1 MQENFQASVSLHLS
15 LYIWYSSCLRLWKR
29 SRTRDNV
36 RRQSLQRKLV
46 VHETSVVRPGCGRNV
61 YPSPNFLENNSVLPV
76 PLHVQVVYASVGVAL
91 SVSGPENGNRDRVR
105 LNYLNQADGQLE
117 QFFNGQGVINRF
129 KRL

>member
-1 MQENFQASVSLHLS
+1 
-15 LYIWYSSCLRLWKR
+15 
-29 SRTRDNV
+29 
-36 RRQSLQRKLV
+36 
-46 VHETSVVRPGCGRNV
+46 
-61 YPSPNFLENNSVLPV
+61 
-76 PLHVQVVYASVGVAL
+76 VQVVYASVGVAL